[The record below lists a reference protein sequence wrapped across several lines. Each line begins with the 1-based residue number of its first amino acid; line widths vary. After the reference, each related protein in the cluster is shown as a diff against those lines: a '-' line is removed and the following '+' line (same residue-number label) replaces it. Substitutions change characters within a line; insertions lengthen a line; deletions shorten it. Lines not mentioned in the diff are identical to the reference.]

1 MIELKPSDK
10 ERLITFLRSNV
21 ETNIFLLAVLDRSE
35 PGQAR
40 LAHDARFYATEHGG
54 NLTSVL
60 YVTNGGLCVAYAPE
74 PSVVRE
80 LAVALKAS
88 LRPRLLVGPR
98 AETDVVWE
106 ALGSQASAR
115 LYRRHRLY
123 WLRAEHL
130 SVQGHPGVRFASAR
144 DLDRAAHFAACMQ
157 SEELGLDPRQVDQTR
172 FRHRVSRLIA
182 NEQFY
187 ILPLGD
193 THAFQAS
200 ASAQCVE
207 GAQVEAVYVPPNLRG
222 RGWARQ
228 GLAGMC
234 ESLLT
239 RFPLVTLHVNEE
251 NHAAVRLYERL
262 GFVAGPPFRLISL

>member
-40 LAHDARFYATEHGG
+40 LAHDARFATEHAG

-60 YVTNGGLCVAYAPE
+60 YVTNCGLCVAYAPE
-74 PSVVRE
+74 PSFGRE
-80 LAVALKAS
+80 PAVALKAS

-98 AETDVVWE
+98 AETDIVWE
-106 ALGSQASAR
+106 ALGAQASAR

-130 SVQGHPGVRFASAR
+130 SIQGHPGVRLASAR

-172 FRHRVSRLIA
+172 FRHRVSRLIGTSSSTS
-182 NEQFY
+182 Y
-187 ILPLGD
+187 LGD

-200 ASAQCVE
+200 RALNA
-207 GAQVEAVYVPPNLRG
+207 LRG
-222 RGWARQ
+222 P
-228 GLAGMC
+228 
-234 ESLLT
+234 S
-239 RFPLVTLHVNEE
+239 
-251 NHAAVRLYERL
+251 
-262 GFVAGPPFRLISL
+262 